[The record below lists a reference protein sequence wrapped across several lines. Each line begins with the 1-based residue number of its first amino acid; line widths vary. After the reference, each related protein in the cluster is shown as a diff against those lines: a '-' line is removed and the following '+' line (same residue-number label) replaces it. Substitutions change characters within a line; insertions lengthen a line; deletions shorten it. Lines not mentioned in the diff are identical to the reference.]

1 MISETQLSTLDNK
14 PIKVNKKSPPQSINP
29 DLTPLYFTAMFI
41 GAKCSG
47 KTYGLVKMIKNYE
60 SSPIKNSDGDT
71 IPIRTILMCPTA
83 SSSANPIYTT
93 LKSLSEDDIILNYS
107 DSILL
112 DKIEEI
118 SLEKQ
123 KIEEFNTYCKVWNK
137 FNKLEDVSKLDDEEV
152 LLLSKYCFNEPDIL
166 PQPKYKFPPI
176 IFLVL
181 DDLIGNNDCFKKG
194 NCTISNITIKHR
206 HLGINIIFT
215 SQNPKS
221 IANIIRSNCDVFC
234 LYKFANIKMVLEKLY
249 EEVSSFLTEQE
260 FEAVYKHAVEE
271 PHDCLYIDT
280 HPNTPKNRRL
290 RRNFDVVL
298 SIT

>member
-14 PIKVNKKSPPQSINP
+14 PIKVNKKSPPQSTNP

-60 SSPIKNSDGDT
+60 SSPIKNSDGNT
-71 IPIRTILMCPTA
+71 IPMRTILMCPTA

-118 SLEKQ
+118 SEEKKQ
-123 KIEEFNTYCKVWNK
+123 IEEFNLYCKLFKK
-137 FNKLEDVSKLDDEEV
+137 FMKTEDIGNLEDDEV
-152 LLLSKYCFNEPDIL
+152 LLLNKYGFTEPEYL
-166 PQPKYKFPPI
+166 PQPKYKNPPI

-181 DDLIGNNDCFKKG
+181 DDLIGNNTCFRRG
-194 NCTISNITIKHR
+194 NCTISNLTIKH
-206 HLGINIIFT
+206 
-215 SQNPKS
+215 
-221 IANIIRSNCDVFC
+221 
-234 LYKFANIKMVLEKLY
+234 
-249 EEVSSFLTEQE
+249 
-260 FEAVYKHAVEE
+260 
-271 PHDCLYIDT
+271 
-280 HPNTPKNRRL
+280 
-290 RRNFDVVL
+290 
-298 SIT
+298 